1 MRVEAG
7 QVAVV
12 TGAAS
17 GIGRAMV
24 DAFVARGLVVVLADV
39 EKEALERAV
48 AEVSA
53 TGATA
58 EGHVVDVGTPDRL
71 EVLADHVLSTYG
83 RVDVICNNAGVVTS
97 RRPVWEQSFA
107 DLEWTTRV
115 NFYGVAN
122 GVRAFVP
129 HMVRAGRGHVVNTA
143 SMAGLSTIPGG
154 GNGVYSATKH
164 AVIGLSE
171 TLAVELAR
179 AAPEVGVTVLCPG
192 PVPSRIHDAARNR
205 PASLVADPPAT
216 EPDGLPKPDFGLELQ
231 KVPAEVVAEQVV
243 DAIES
248 RRAYVVTAPDI
259 VPLAKARVDAL
270 LSALAGEARNRGN
283 AGDAAR
289 WGVRTTWEA
298 P

>member
-1 MRVEAG
+1 MRLETG

-24 DAFVARGLVVVLADV
+24 DAFAARGLVVVLADV
-39 EKEALERAV
+39 ERDALDGAV

-53 TGATA
+53 TGATV

-71 EVLADHVLSTYG
+71 EALADHVFSTYG
-83 RVDVICNNAGVVTS
+83 RVDVVCNNAGVVTS

-115 NFYGVAN
+115 NFYGVVN
-122 GVRAFVP
+122 GIRAFVP
-129 HMVRAGRGHVVNTA
+129 YLVRAGRGHVVNTA
-143 SMAGLSTIPGG
+143 SIAGLATIPGG

-164 AVIGLSE
+164 AVVGLSE

-216 EPDGLPKPDFGLELQ
+216 APDALPKPDFGLELR

-243 DAIES
+243 EAIES
-248 RRAYVVTAPDI
+248 RRAYVVTAPDT

-270 LSALAGEARNRGN
+270 LSALAG
-283 AGDAAR
+283 
-289 WGVRTTWEA
+289 
-298 P
+298 